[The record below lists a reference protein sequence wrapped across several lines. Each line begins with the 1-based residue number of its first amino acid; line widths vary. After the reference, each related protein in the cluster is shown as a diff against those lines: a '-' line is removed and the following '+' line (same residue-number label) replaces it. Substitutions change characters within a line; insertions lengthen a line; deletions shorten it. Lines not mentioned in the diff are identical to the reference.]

1 MENKSIYRNFCESE
15 KRLPLFFQDWWL
27 DFITDG
33 NWDIAISTEKNGVIR
48 GVMPYS
54 WSKKYGKRFML
65 QPMLTP
71 YLGIIFF
78 YPEDLKNTTSRYS
91 FENEHT
97 NKIIEQLPKNSLR
110 QSFNFNIEYTNWY
123 PFYTADYQQT
133 TRYTHILEDIK
144 NHENIFAGFTNTLR
158 RQINQASIDFKI
170 EESDDIL
177 TVFSM
182 LKDRLSQKKVKFAVD
197 NKTLTNIDDKL
208 KSLNQRKIL
217 LSKNKDGEIIAGLYL
232 CWDSKYAY
240 LLGLGMTQKDKTANS
255 IKLLIWESIKIAS
268 KYVDYYDFEGSMA
281 PEIER
286 LYRMFGSTKTPYFEI
301 KKYKNKLIKLGL
313 NIINK

>member
-1 MENKSIYRNFCESE
+1 LENKSIYRTFCESE
-15 KRLPLFFQDWWL
+15 KRLPLFFQTWWL
-27 DFITDG
+27 DFMTNG
-33 NWDIAISTEKNGVIR
+33 NWDVAISTEKNGAIR
-48 GVMPYS
+48 AVMPFS
-54 WSKKYGKRFML
+54 WSKKFGKNFLL

-78 YPEDLKNTTSRYS
+78 YPEDLKNTTSKYS

-97 NKIIEQLPKNSLR
+97 SNIIDQLPKLFFM
-110 QSFNFNIEYTNWY
+110 QAFNFNIEYTNWY
-123 PFYTADYQQT
+123 PFYKENYQQT
-133 TRYTHILEDIK
+133 TRYTHILQNIK
-144 NHENIFAGFTNTLR
+144 NHETIYAGFTNTLR
-158 RQINQASIDFKI
+158 RQINQAVKDFEI

-177 TVFSM
+177 SVFSM
-182 LKDRLSQKKVKFAVD
+182 LKDRLNKKKVKFAVD
-197 NKTLTNIDDKL
+197 NKTLTNIDYKL

-217 LSKNKDGEIIAGLYL
+217 LSKNKSGEITAGLYL
-232 CWDSKYAY
+232 CWDTKFAY

-268 KYVDYYDFEGSMA
+268 NYVDNYDFEGSMA

-286 LYRMFGSTKTPYFEI
+286 LYRMFGSIKKPYFVI
-301 KKYKNKLIKLGL
+301 KKYKNKLIKIGL